1 MAALRRPSLSTT
13 IATKSNDPEVSP
25 MRGWSASLAIVPLA
39 LCLGGNVGVARA
51 QSYPNRTITL
61 VIPFP
66 PGGSTS
72 IVGRVIADKM
82 SQLLGQSNIVDN
94 RGGAGGTV
102 GTKAVMKSDPD
113 GYTLLL
119 GYTGTLAIGPSLY
132 RNASYD
138 PRKDFAPI
146 GMIGRAPSS
155 LVVHPSFP
163 PRSVAELIAY
173 AKANPGKVN
182 FGSAGIGTVGHIT
195 GEYFARATGIQIVHI
210 PYKGTG
216 PAMSDLLGGH
226 IPMSFSPIS
235 TTSGNVKAGLLRALA
250 VTSINRN
257 KLLPEVPTMI
267 EAGVPAFDATL
278 AYGLVAPAGT
288 PPAVIDRLNEAL
300 RDALASEDV
309 RKQLELDGTEITPS
323 TPEQYADFIDKDEK
337 KWSELVKMSGV
348 EPE

>member
-1 MAALRRPSLSTT
+1 
-13 IATKSNDPEVSP
+13 
-25 MRGWSASLAIVPLA
+25 MRGWSASLAMVLLA
-39 LCLGGNVGVARA
+39 LALGGNCDVARA
-51 QSYPNRTITL
+51 QAYPNRTITL
-61 VIPFP
+61 VVPFP

-72 IVGRVIADKM
+72 IVGRLIADKM
-82 SQLLGQSNIVDN
+82 SDLLGQSIVVDN

-102 GTKAVMKSDPD
+102 GTKAVTKSDPD

-132 RNASYD
+132 RNVGYD

-146 GMIGRAPSS
+146 GMIGHAPSS

-163 PRSVAELIAY
+163 AKTVAELVAY

-195 GEYFARATGIQIVHI
+195 GEYFAQATGIQIVHI

-226 IPMSFSPIS
+226 IPMSFSPVS
-235 TTSGNVKAGLLRALA
+235 TTAANVKAGLLRALA
-250 VTSINRN
+250 VTSVGRN

-267 EAGVPAFDATL
+267 EAGVPGFDATL

-288 PPAVIDRLNEAL
+288 PPAVIDRLNKAL
-300 RDALASEDV
+300 REALASEDV
-309 RKQLELDGTEITPS
+309 RKQLEFDGTEITSS

-337 KWSELVKMSGV
+337 KWSELVKASGV

>member
-1 MAALRRPSLSTT
+1 
-13 IATKSNDPEVSP
+13 
-25 MRGWSASLAIVPLA
+25 MRGASVLPSMLLLA
-39 LCLGGNVGVARA
+39 LGLCGAVNPAHA
-51 QSYPNRTITL
+51 QAYPNRIITL
-61 VIPFP
+61 VVPFP

-82 SQLLGQSNIVDN
+82 STLLGQGIVIDN

-119 GYTGTLAIGPSLY
+119 GYTGTLAIAPSLY
-132 RNASYD
+132 RNAGYD

-155 LVVHPSFP
+155 LVVHPSLP
-163 PRSVAELIAY
+163 ANTVAELVAY

-195 GEYFARATGIQIVHI
+195 GEYFAREAGIRIVHI

-226 IPMSFSPIS
+226 IPMSFSPVA
-235 TTSGNVKAGLLRALA
+235 TTAANVKAGLLRALA
-250 VTSINRN
+250 VTSTHRN

-267 EAGVPAFDATL
+267 EAGVPNFDAVL

-288 PPAVIDRLNEAL
+288 PRPVIERLSKAL

-309 RKQLELDGTEITPS
+309 KKQLGFDGTEITPS
-323 TPEQYADFIDKDEK
+323 TPEQYADFIDRDEK
-337 KWSELVKMSGV
+337 KWSELVKASGV

>member
-1 MAALRRPSLSTT
+1 
-13 IATKSNDPEVSP
+13 
-25 MRGWSASLAIVPLA
+25 MRGWSASLAIVLLA

-61 VIPFP
+61 VVPFP

-72 IVGRVIADKM
+72 IVGRVIADKV
-82 SQLLGQSNIVDN
+82 SQLLGQSIIVDN

-132 RNASYD
+132 RNAGYD

-146 GMIGRAPSS
+146 GMIGSAPSS

-235 TTSGNVKAGLLRALA
+235 TTAGNVKAGLLRALA
-250 VTSINRN
+250 VTSIHRN

-267 EAGVPAFDATL
+267 EAGVPGFDATL
-278 AYGLVAPAGT
+278 AYGLVAPAAT

>member
-1 MAALRRPSLSTT
+1 
-13 IATKSNDPEVSP
+13 
-25 MRGWSASLAIVPLA
+25 MRGWSASLAMVLLA
-39 LCLGGNVGVARA
+39 LALGGNCDVARA
-51 QSYPNRTITL
+51 QAYPNRTITL
-61 VIPFP
+61 VVPFP

-72 IVGRVIADKM
+72 IVGRLIADKM
-82 SQLLGQSNIVDN
+82 SDLLGQSIVVDN

-102 GTKAVMKSDPD
+102 GTKAVTKSDPD

-132 RNASYD
+132 RNVGYD

-146 GMIGRAPSS
+146 GMIGHAPSS

-163 PRSVAELIAY
+163 AKTVAELVAY

-195 GEYFARATGIQIVHI
+195 GEYFEQATGIQIVHI

-226 IPMSFSPIS
+226 IPMSFSPVS
-235 TTSGNVKAGLLRALA
+235 TTAANVKAGLLRALA
-250 VTSINRN
+250 VTSVGRN
-257 KLLPEVPTMI
+257 KLLPEVPTMV
-267 EAGVPAFDATL
+267 EAGVPGFDATL

-288 PPAVIDRLNEAL
+288 PPAVIDRLNKAL
-300 RDALASEDV
+300 REALASEDV
-309 RKQLELDGTEITPS
+309 RKQLEIDGTEITSS

-337 KWSELVKMSGV
+337 KWSELVKASGV

>member
-1 MAALRRPSLSTT
+1 
-13 IATKSNDPEVSP
+13 

-39 LCLGGNVGVARA
+39 LCLGGNFGVARA

-82 SQLLGQSNIVDN
+82 SQLLGQSIIVDN
-94 RGGAGGTV
+94 RGGTGGTV

-132 RNASYD
+132 RNAGYD

-146 GMIGRAPSS
+146 GMIGSAPSS

-195 GEYFARATGIQIVHI
+195 GEYFAHATGIQIVHI

-267 EAGVPAFDATL
+267 EAGVPGFDATL

-288 PPAVIDRLNEAL
+288 PLAVIDRLNEAL

>member
-1 MAALRRPSLSTT
+1 
-13 IATKSNDPEVSP
+13 
-25 MRGWSASLAIVPLA
+25 MRGWSAWLAIVLLA
-39 LCLGGNVGVARA
+39 SALGGHCNVARA
-51 QSYPNRTITL
+51 QAYPNRTITL
-61 VIPFP
+61 VVPFP

-72 IVGRVIADKM
+72 IVGRLIADKM
-82 SQLLGQSNIVDN
+82 SELLGQSIVVDN

-102 GTKAVMKSDPD
+102 GTKAVTKSDPD

-119 GYTGTLAIGPSLY
+119 GYTGTLAIAPSLY
-132 RNASYD
+132 RNAGYD

-146 GMIGRAPSS
+146 GLIGHAPSS

-163 PRSVAELIAY
+163 AKTVAELVAY
-173 AKANPGKVN
+173 AKANPGKIN

-195 GEYFARATGIQIVHI
+195 GEYFAQATGIQIVHI

-226 IPMSFSPIS
+226 IPMSFSPIA
-235 TTSGNVKAGLLRALA
+235 TTAANVKAGLLRALA
-250 VTSINRN
+250 VTSLRRN
-257 KLLPEVPTMI
+257 KLLPDVPTMI
-267 EAGVPAFDATL
+267 EAGVSGFDATL

-288 PPAVIDRLNEAL
+288 PPAVIDRLNKAL
-300 RDALASEDV
+300 RDALASGDV
-309 RKQLELDGTEITPS
+309 KKQLEFDGTEITSS

-337 KWSELVKMSGV
+337 KWSELVKKSGV

>member
-1 MAALRRPSLSTT
+1 
-13 IATKSNDPEVSP
+13 
-25 MRGWSASLAIVPLA
+25 MRGWSASLAMVLLA
-39 LCLGGNVGVARA
+39 SALGGNCDVARA
-51 QSYPNRTITL
+51 QAYPNRTITL
-61 VIPFP
+61 VVPFP

-72 IVGRVIADKM
+72 IVGRLVADKM
-82 SQLLGQSNIVDN
+82 SDLLGQSIVVDN
-94 RGGAGGTV
+94 RGGAGGTI
-102 GTKAVMKSDPD
+102 GTKAVAKSDPD

-132 RNASYD
+132 RHVGYD

-146 GMIGRAPSS
+146 GMIGHAPSS

-163 PRSVAELIAY
+163 ARTVAELVAY

-195 GEYFARATGIQIVHI
+195 GEYFAMETGIQIVHI

-226 IPMSFSPIS
+226 IPMSFSPIA
-235 TTSGNVKAGLLRALA
+235 TTAANVKAGLLRALA
-250 VTSINRN
+250 VTSVHRN
-257 KLLPEVPTMI
+257 HLLPEVPTMI
-267 EAGVPAFDATL
+267 EAGVSGFDATL

-288 PPAVIDRLNEAL
+288 PPAVVDRLNKAL
-300 RDALASEDV
+300 RGALASEDV
-309 RKQLELDGTEITPS
+309 RKQLEFDGTEITSS

-337 KWSELVKMSGV
+337 KWSELVKKSGV

>member
-1 MAALRRPSLSTT
+1 
-13 IATKSNDPEVSP
+13 

-39 LCLGGNVGVARA
+39 LCLGGNFGVARA

-82 SQLLGQSNIVDN
+82 SQLLGQSIIVDN

-132 RNASYD
+132 RNAGYD

-146 GMIGRAPSS
+146 GMIGSAPSS

-195 GEYFARATGIQIVHI
+195 GEYFAHATGIQIVHI

-267 EAGVPAFDATL
+267 EAGVPGFDATL

-288 PPAVIDRLNEAL
+288 PLAVIDRLNEAL

-323 TPEQYADFIDKDEK
+323 TQGQYADFIDKDEK

>member
-13 IATKSNDPEVSP
+13 IATISNDREVSS

-82 SQLLGQSNIVDN
+82 SQLLGQSIIVDN

-102 GTKAVMKSDPD
+102 GTKAVVKSDPD

-132 RNASYD
+132 RNAGYD
-138 PRKDFAPI
+138 PRKDFEPI
-146 GMIGRAPSS
+146 GSIGCSPSS

-163 PRSVAELIAY
+163 VKSVAELIAY

-182 FGSAGIGTVGHIT
+182 F
-195 GEYFARATGIQIVHI
+195 
-210 PYKGTG
+210 
-216 PAMSDLLGGH
+216 
-226 IPMSFSPIS
+226 
-235 TTSGNVKAGLLRALA
+235 
-250 VTSINRN
+250 
-257 KLLPEVPTMI
+257 
-267 EAGVPAFDATL
+267 
-278 AYGLVAPAGT
+278 
-288 PPAVIDRLNEAL
+288 
-300 RDALASEDV
+300 
-309 RKQLELDGTEITPS
+309 
-323 TPEQYADFIDKDEK
+323 
-337 KWSELVKMSGV
+337 
-348 EPE
+348 